1 MMGLMQRISVLV
13 DFTQIPLSRTGV
25 GVYADHLVTN
35 LLPLLRKDDLLT
47 LVVQSDDL
55 LIRAAVNGYANVH
68 LVTIPSKFFRN
79 RALLMIYEQ
88 LVLPIVAWAKRANLI
103 HSLHYTHPL
112 LSLTRRVV
120 TIHDLT
126 FLLFP
131 ELHTR
136 SRRIVMPFFIRRA
149 MKHAD
154 AVIFV
159 SKATQDDA
167 ERLIGT
173 GHNLRRVVPL
183 GVAACPPAQ
192 QGDPSSETY
201 LSGIGVQQPYLLFVG
216 TLEPRKNIVRIVN
229 AFESVAETHPELTLV
244 LAGKLG
250 WHTDE
255 IISAIEHS
263 PMRPRIRYLG
273 FVSEAQKRTLLRNCA
288 MLVYPSLYEGFG
300 LPVLEGMAAG
310 APVITSNLSSMPEVA
325 GDAAVFVDPTSSD
338 AIAAAIGKIL
348 RDVILATR
356 LQKAG
361 PAQASLFTWGRTATL
376 TLDLYR
382 DARCTDH
389 EPSRSAFE

>member
-1 MMGLMQRISVLV
+1 MMDLMQRMSVLV

-55 LIRAAVNGYANVH
+55 LIRAAVSGYANVH
-68 LVTIPSKFFRN
+68 LVTIPSKIFRN

-112 LSLTRRVV
+112 LSFTRRVV

-149 MKHAD
+149 MKYAD

-183 GVAACPPAQ
+183 GVATCPPVPQ
-192 QGDPSSETY
+192 DDSSSEIC
-201 LSGIGVQQPYLLFVG
+201 LSGMGVERPYLLFVG
-216 TLEPRKNIVRIVN
+216 TLEPRKNIIRIVH
-229 AFESVAETHPELTLV
+229 AFERVAESHPNLTLV
-244 LAGKLG
+244 LAGKFG
-250 WHTDE
+250 WHTAD
-255 IISAIEHS
+255 IAAAMKNS
-263 PMRPRIRYLG
+263 PMRLRIHHLG
-273 FVSEAQKRTLLRNCA
+273 FVTETEKWTLLRDCA

-325 GDAAVFVDPTSSD
+325 GDAAVLVDPTSSD

-348 RDVILATR
+348 RDVISATR

-382 DARCTDH
+382 DTWCTDH
-389 EPSRSAFE
+389 EPSRSAVE